1 MKMNI
6 IKLGINQLKKDKKIL
21 LLSLVLAFI
30 ATLVFGVVATAQYSD
45 KIQGGISSSVIRFHC
60 LANSNSTADQT
71 LKLEVRDRVLAEIEP
86 MVSQSKSKAETV
98 KILQNSINQ
107 MRQAALE
114 TIEENGKDYDVRVS
128 LENCSFP
135 MKKYGDSVFPAG
147 DYDALRVEIGEAKG
161 KNFWC
166 VVYPPLC
173 FVDEGC
179 QQLDDGT
186 KDELKN
192 ILTQEEYSI
201 ILAAENDEEIV
212 PEIKFK
218 VVEWWQ
224 ERKAK

>member
-6 IKLGINQLKKDKKIL
+6 IKLGINQIKKDKKIL
-21 LLSLVLAFI
+21 LLSLLLAFI

-60 LANSNSTADQT
+60 LANSNSTEDQA
-71 LKLEVRDRVLAEIEP
+71 LKLAVRDRVLAEIKP
-86 MVSQSKSKAETV
+86 MVSKSESKAETV
-98 KILQNSINQ
+98 EILRNSINQ

-114 TIEENGKDYDVRVS
+114 TIKENGKDYDIRIS

-135 MKKYGDSVFPAG
+135 MKKYGDTVFPAG
-147 DYDALRVEIGEAKG
+147 DYDALRVEIGDANG

-179 QQLDDGT
+179 EKLDNGT
-186 KDELKN
+186 KEELKN

-201 ILAAENDEEIV
+201 ILAAENDQEIV

-218 VVEWWQ
+218 IVEWWQ
-224 ERKAK
+224 ERKTK

>member
-1 MKMNI
+1 MNI
-6 IKLGINQLKKDKKIL
+6 IKLGINQIKKDKKIL
-21 LLSLVLAFI
+21 LLSLLLAFI

-60 LANSNSTADQT
+60 LANSNSTEDQA
-71 LKLEVRDRVLAEIEP
+71 LKLAVRDRVLAEIKP
-86 MVSQSKSKAETV
+86 MVSKSESKAETV
-98 KILQNSINQ
+98 EILRNSINQ

-114 TIEENGKDYDVRVS
+114 TIKENGKDYDIRIS

-135 MKKYGDSVFPAG
+135 MKKYGDTVFPAG
-147 DYDALRVEIGEAKG
+147 DYDALRVEIGDANG

-179 QQLDDGT
+179 EKLDNGT
-186 KDELKN
+186 KEELKN

-201 ILAAENDEEIV
+201 ILAAENDQEIV

-218 VVEWWQ
+218 IVEWWQ
-224 ERKAK
+224 ERKTK

>member
-1 MKMNI
+1 MNI
-6 IKLGINQLKKDKKIL
+6 IKSCINQLKKDRKIL
-21 LLSLVLAFI
+21 MMSFVLAFV
-30 ATLVFGVVATAQYSD
+30 ATLIFGVVATAQYSN

-60 LANSNSTADQT
+60 LANSNSTEDQT

-86 MVSQSKSKAETV
+86 MVTECKSKAETIA
-98 KILQNSINQ
+98 ILEKSKEK
-107 MRQAALE
+107 MRQVALE
-114 TIEENGKDYDVRVS
+114 TIKENGKDYDVRVS

-135 MKKYGDSVFPAG
+135 LKKYGDSVFPAG

-179 QQLDDGT
+179 QQLDNGT
-186 KDELKN
+186 KEELRN

-224 ERKAK
+224 ERKTK

>member
-1 MKMNI
+1 MNI
-6 IKLGINQLKKDKKIL
+6 IKLGINQIKKDKKIL
-21 LLSLVLAFI
+21 LLSLLLSFI

-60 LANSNSTADQT
+60 LANSNSTEDQA
-71 LKLEVRDRVLAEIEP
+71 LKLAVRDRVLAEIKP
-86 MVSQSKSKAETV
+86 MVSKSESKAETV
-98 KILQNSINQ
+98 EILRNSIKQ

-114 TIEENGKDYDVRVS
+114 TIKENGKDYDVRVS

-135 MKKYGDSVFPAG
+135 MKKYGDTVFPAG
-147 DYDALRVEIGEAKG
+147 DYDALRVEIGEANG
-161 KNFWC
+161 ENFWC

-179 QQLDDGT
+179 EKLDNGT
-186 KDELKN
+186 KEELKN

-201 ILAAENDEEIV
+201 ILAAENDQEIV

-218 VVEWWQ
+218 IVEWWQ
-224 ERKAK
+224 ERKTK